1 MMLGFCTKGHRISS
15 KGVTCKIEDHSV
27 KLAGVGVSGEGVK
40 AETRKQNRSSVP
52 QPTRIPTRGKV
63 GGPLA
68 GGAEFM
74 GPPPSLII
82 LPSKGSEHEQPP
94 PEAIEFHDKL
104 QAMLRL

>member
-1 MMLGFCTKGHRISS
+1 MLS
-15 KGVTCKIEDHSV
+15 EESV
-27 KLAGVGVSGEGVK
+27 KAG
-40 AETRKQNRSSVP
+40 TRKQNRSSVP

-63 GGPLA
+63 VSPLA

-82 LPSKGSEHEQPP
+82 LPSKGAEYEEPL

-104 QAMLRL
+104 RAMLRF